1 MYVRS
6 VNVTVTG
13 LVAGARQRFLAKKAA
28 QVIIF
33 EVKHK
38 SSQVAA
44 SIGFIIV
51 TYIQLQASW
60 RVLPVFSS
68 STKLNKKQSLQ
79 AFICIE
85 HQFFH
90 VQGFSCLNWNTV
102 SNSLNWHIFTPSPV
116 VRLYTA
122 HEPLIYANHLCQ
134 RTLKLSVF
142 FIRMQL
148 PLQLLLL
155 LLLLEA
161 VLLIVS

>member
-13 LVAGARQRFLAKKAA
+13 LVAGARRRFLAKKAA

-68 STKLNKKQSLQ
+68 STNKYNKVFKLLYMHRTSILSCARFQLFELEYS
-79 AFICIE
+79 F
-85 HQFFH
+85 QFLELAYLH
-90 VQGFSCLNWNTV
+90 S
-102 SNSLNWHIFTPSPV
+102 FTSSK
-116 VRLYTA
+116 T
-122 HEPLIYANHLCQ
+122 IYS
-134 RTLKLSVF
+134 T
-142 FIRMQL
+142 
-148 PLQLLLL
+148 
-155 LLLLEA
+155 
-161 VLLIVS
+161 

>member
-1 MYVRS
+1 MVE
-6 VNVTVTG
+6 G
-13 LVAGARQRFLAKKAA
+13 LWF
-28 QVIIF
+28 F
-33 EVKHK
+33 EI
-38 SSQVAA
+38 S
-44 SIGFIIV
+44 
-51 TYIQLQASW
+51 
-60 RVLPVFSS
+60 
-68 STKLNKKQSLQ
+68 SLQ

-142 FIRMQL
+142 LSGCSCHCNCCCFFWCLRQFSWLCLDPCEDSSYDCSINCKDRFLIWFGFGLSNL
-148 PLQLLLL
+148 PLLASFFVIFRYFFLLK
-155 LLLLEA
+155 
-161 VLLIVS
+161 VYF